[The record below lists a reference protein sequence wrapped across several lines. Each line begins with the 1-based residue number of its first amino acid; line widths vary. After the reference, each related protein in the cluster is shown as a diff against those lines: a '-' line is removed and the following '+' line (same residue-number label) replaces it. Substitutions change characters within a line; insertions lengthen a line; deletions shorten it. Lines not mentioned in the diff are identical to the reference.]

1 VSAIEVLC
9 QAIAALEGLP
19 PGSLRGVPDPEPTR
33 NRAREEAARAAEEN
47 VGADEFDDDVVARE
61 TAGAAAEASQI
72 GGRTSS
78 EPPPVEDV
86 DEAQR
91 PLVEAG
97 EGEAEGFEQAEQELI
112 EHASHGDQHAA
123 WRAVEDAPLA
133 ESDDA
138 RATESG
144 EADFERSSEQGDD
157 FS

>member
-1 VSAIEVLC
+1 LSAT
-9 QAIAALEGLP
+9 AASKGPLL
-19 PGSLRGVPDPEPTR
+19 GSLPGMPDPEPTR
-33 NRAREEAARAAEEN
+33 DPAREEAARAAEAK
-47 VGADEFDDDVVARE
+47 VGADESLGVDEFDDDVVARE
-61 TAGAAAEASQI
+61 TASAAAEAARI

-86 DEAQR
+86 DEAHR

-123 WRAVEDAPLA
+123 RRALEDAPLT

-138 RATESG
+138 RASEGG
-144 EADFERSSEQGDD
+144 EADFERSSEQDDD

>member
-1 VSAIEVLC
+1 M
-9 QAIAALEGLP
+9 
-19 PGSLRGVPDPEPTR
+19 PDPGPTR
-33 NRAREEAARAAEEN
+33 DPAREEAARAAEED
-47 VGADEFDDDVVARE
+47 VGAQESDDDVVARE
-61 TAGAAAEASQI
+61 TASAAAEAAQI

-78 EPPPVEDV
+78 EPPPVEEV

-112 EHASHGDQHAA
+112 EHASHGDQHASR
-123 WRAVEDAPLA
+123 RAIEDAPLA

-138 RATESG
+138 RASESG
-144 EADFERSSEQGDD
+144 EGDFERSSEREDE